1 MFYFIFSSS
10 IARSILMLGMDAA
23 VFLLLSLAHEYKWD
37 AIKTNASQDVPDNKA
52 PEGHEDEDVLSEQ
65 RRVEAG
71 MADMDSVVLDGLRKV
86 YKPKTVAVRNL
97 TLGIPENECFGL
109 LGPNGSGKTTTINSI
124 TAEIPI
130 TRGKVTV
137 DGAALG
143 GRRSRF
149 FARACISR
157 CPQSGG
163 LVESMTVRDH
173 LELMA
178 SLRADVTRAQVRRLV
193 DDVVASI
200 GLARDVD
207 KATKACSGGTL
218 RKLCVAIAMLP
229 GASVTILDE
238 PSTGMD
244 VVSRRALWGFIQKGR
259 LSPGKTFI
267 LTTHSMEEAEN
278 VCTTIGIVSHGSLQ
292 CVGSPQRLKDK
303 YSEGYIITLGV
314 CPRTSVPDLERI
326 LLSHSAVG
334 GNENG
339 GKENGGK
346 FKAGPSEEPKLCLG
360 YASETV
366 RTYEIKKIPSL
377 ARLFADL
384 EAATHNYGLCSYTV
398 SQTSL
403 ETVFLHVVK
412 EHELTN

>member
-1 MFYFIFSSS
+1 MV
-10 IARSILMLGMDAA
+10 LGMDAV
-23 VFLLLSLAHEYKWD
+23 VFLLISLSWEYKWD
-37 AIKTNASQDVPDNKA
+37 TIKTNTSQDVSPSKSST
-52 PEGHEDEDVLSEQ
+52 EGNEDEDVLSEK

-71 MADMDSVVLDGLRKV
+71 MADMDNVVLDGLRKV
-86 YKPKTVAVRNL
+86 YKPRTVAVRNL

-109 LGPNGSGKTTTINSI
+109 LGPNGSGKTTTINAM

-137 DGAALG
+137 NGAPLC
-143 GRRSRF
+143 GRRSHF

-157 CPQSGG
+157 CPQDGG
-163 LVESMTVRDH
+163 LVSTMTVRDH

-178 SLRADVTRAQVRRLV
+178 SLRADLTRIQVRTLV
-193 DDVVASI
+193 DDVVSAI
-200 GLARDVD
+200 GLTRDVD
-207 KATKACSGGTL
+207 KETKACSGGTL

-229 GASVTILDE
+229 GAAVTILDE

-244 VVSRRALWGFIQKGR
+244 VVSRRALWEFIQKGR
-259 LSPGKTFI
+259 LSPGKTFV

-314 CPRTSVPDLERI
+314 GSRTSIADVERI
-326 LLSHSAVG
+326 ILNNTACEPGSDG
-334 GNENG
+334 
-339 GKENGGK
+339 
-346 FKAGPSEEPKLCLG
+346 EPKLRVG
-360 YASETV
+360 YASEAC
-366 RTYEIKKIPSL
+366 RMYEIKKIPSL

-412 EHELTN
+412 EHESSN

>member
-1 MFYFIFSSS
+1 
-10 IARSILMLGMDAA
+10 MLGLDAA
-23 VFLLLSLAHEYKWD
+23 VYLLISLAWEYKFD
-37 AIKTNASQDVPDNKA
+37 AIKTNVSQDVLGGESSTENN
-52 PEGHEDEDVLSEQ
+52 EDEDVLSEQ

-71 MADMDSVVLDGLRKV
+71 MADMDNVVLEGLRKV
-86 YKPKTVAVRNL
+86 YKPSTVAVRNL

-109 LGPNGSGKTTTINSI
+109 LGPNGSGKTTTINAM

-137 DGAALG
+137 NGAPLC
-143 GRRSRF
+143 GRRSHF

-157 CPQSGG
+157 CPQDGG
-163 LVESMTVRDH
+163 LVDTMTVRDH

-178 SLRADVTRAQVRRLV
+178 SLRADLTRSQVKALV
-193 DDVVASI
+193 KDVVSAI
-200 GLARDVD
+200 GLTKDVD
-207 KATKACSGGTL
+207 KETKACSGGTL

-229 GASVTILDE
+229 GAAVTILDE

-244 VVSRRALWGFIQKGR
+244 VVSRRALWDFIQKGR
-259 LSPGKTFI
+259 LSPGKTFV

-292 CVGSPQRLKDK
+292 CIGSPQRLKDK

-314 CPRTSVPDLERI
+314 GPHTSVKDLERI
-326 LLSHSAVG
+326 LLSNSG
-334 GNENG
+334 QGNPN
-339 GKENGGK
+339 
-346 FKAGPSEEPKLCLG
+346 FSSSSEDSKLRVG
-360 YASETV
+360 YANDIC
-366 RTYEIKKIPSL
+366 RMYEIKNVSSL
-377 ARLFADL
+377 SRLFADL
-384 EAATHNYGLCSYTV
+384 EAATHNYGLRSYTV

-412 EHELTN
+412 EHEFNN